1 MNVKTWGLLTAM
13 VLGGAAFAQS
23 DQMQPGK
30 SQQGQMQQEQMP
42 QGQMQQGQM
51 QQGQKELT
59 GKVVGVREKDLL
71 IQTDAQSAII
81 PLRVSH
87 QTMVDGK
94 ELKKDQR
101 IESHL
106 KKEFQPGAEVRASF
120 DVDKMENKAV
130 SIEHKK

>member
-1 MNVKTWGLLTAM
+1 MKWTTWGVVAALT
-13 VLGGAAFAQS
+13 LGGAALAEEGQT
-23 DQMQPGK
+23 
-30 SQQGQMQQEQMP
+30 QQTQTQQT
-42 QGQMQQGQM
+42 QM

-59 GKVVGVREKDLL
+59 GKVVGVRSDDLL
-71 IQTDAQSAII
+71 VQTDDQGAII

-120 DVDKMENKAV
+120 DIQKMENKAV

>member
-1 MNVKTWGLLTAM
+1 MTALM
-13 VLGGAAFAQS
+13 LGGAAFAA
-23 DQMQPGK
+23 DK
-30 SQQGQMQQEQMP
+30 TQQGQMHGQTQ

-59 GKVVGVREKDLL
+59 GRVVGVKSDDLL
-71 IQTDAQSAII
+71 VESEQGAII

-120 DVDKMENKAV
+120 GIEKMENKAV

>member
-1 MNVKTWGLLTAM
+1 MNVKTWGLLSAM

-23 DQMQPGK
+23 DQMQTGK
-30 SQQGQMQQEQMP
+30 PQ
-42 QGQMQQGQM
+42 QGQMQQGQT
-51 QQGQKELT
+51 QGQKELT
-59 GKVVGVREKDLL
+59 GKVVGVKEMDLL
-71 IQTDAQSAII
+71 IQTDDQSAII

-87 QTMVDGK
+87 QTMLDGK

-120 DVDKMENKAV
+120 DIEKMENKAV

>member
-1 MNVKTWGLLTAM
+1 MNWKALGAVTALM
-13 VLGGAAFAQS
+13 LGGAAFAG
-23 DQMQPGK
+23 DKP
-30 SQQGQMQQEQMP
+30 QQGQM
-42 QGQMQQGQM
+42 QGQM

-59 GKVVGVREKDLL
+59 GKVVGVKADDLL
-71 IQTDAQSAII
+71 VQTDDQGAII

-120 DVDKMENKAV
+120 DTEKMENKAV

>member
-1 MNVKTWGLLTAM
+1 MNWKALGVVTALM
-13 VLGGAAFAQS
+13 LGGAAFAG
-23 DQMQPGK
+23 DKP
-30 SQQGQMQQEQMP
+30 QQGQMQ
-42 QGQMQQGQM
+42 GAM

-59 GKVVGVREKDLL
+59 GKVVGVKADDLL
-71 IQTDAQSAII
+71 VESDQGAII

-106 KKEFQPGAEVRASF
+106 KKEFMPGAEVRASF
-120 DVDKMENKAV
+120 DIEKMENKAV